1 MTTTTASGLRDS
13 LAGIAII
20 SGDRLQITD
29 ESRFRNELVDSLV
42 FDAVFNHDEPLR
54 DAARWL
60 IWSASHALGCGSASI
75 HQLYMAP
82 GRGGVGATH
91 FPLPAVHP
99 P

>member
-1 MTTTTASGLRDS
+1 MTTTSASGLRDS

-60 IWSASHALGCGSASI
+60 IWSASQALGCGSVTI
-75 HQLYMAP
+75 HDLYMAP
-82 GRGGVGATH
+82 GRGGVGAHRFTVSAEH
-91 FPLPAVHP
+91 R
-99 P
+99 